1 MTDSAFNPLKRS
13 EKCALPFDVL
23 LWCKSSDNFVC
34 VQALPNRSVAVLE
47 TTGKHTHNKK
57 EGEDHYEIGTFIFLN
72 WRNVCSQD
80 SQADREQTAMKYS
93 SKQGCMNSN
102 DRYQN
107 FYEPRHDCFLQDSL
121 ITAVRKQQ
129 KAPVLHRFLYFL
141 GLPVVQ

>member
-1 MTDSAFNPLKRS
+1 M
-13 EKCALPFDVL
+13 
-23 LWCKSSDNFVC
+23 
-34 VQALPNRSVAVLE
+34 
-47 TTGKHTHNKK
+47 
-57 EGEDHYEIGTFIFLN
+57 FIFLN

-93 SKQGCMNSN
+93 SKQGWMNSN

>member
-1 MTDSAFNPLKRS
+1 M
-13 EKCALPFDVL
+13 CA
-23 LWCKSSDNFVC
+23 SSPESIC
-34 VQALPNRSVAVLE
+34 CSITE

-93 SKQGCMNSN
+93 SKQGWMNSN

-129 KAPVLHRFLYFL
+129 KAPVLRRFLYFL
-141 GLPVVQ
+141 VFSTICHYHFSSRRYFCEYIFF